1 MSTPLTLPLLS
12 RGCLPLCLC
21 SAFRQSHGN
30 PGHTTAAW
38 SFPSQH
44 HSRGS
49 EQGLCPFMV
58 TVTKYFRLRNLKT
71 IGISPQFHLSAQA
84 AADSVCT
91 EGWFFT
97 VSALLPHMAEG

>member
-1 MSTPLTLPLLS
+1 
-12 RGCLPLCLC
+12 
-21 SAFRQSHGN
+21 
-30 PGHTTAAW
+30 
-38 SFPSQH
+38 
-44 HSRGS
+44 
-49 EQGLCPFMV
+49 MV